1 MSLLPT
7 LKHWAKLALRPDY
20 RRQQREMRR
29 LHRLPKYTAG
39 ATTLL
44 GPRLELVDPGS
55 FLAMYEE
62 IFEREIYRFVPADD
76 RPRILDCGA
85 NIGLSV
91 LYFKRLFPHSRIT
104 AFEPD
109 PKAFACLSRNCQAL
123 GLDGVELIPQAV
135 WKQAGELP
143 FWGEGGDAGRLA
155 AAGEAQTA
163 TVKACRLKEVLREP
177 IDFLKMDVEGA
188 EADVL
193 ADCAPELANVRT
205 CFVEY
210 HSFTGRPQRLDAV
223 TRVLSEAGFRL
234 HVHPVF
240 WSHHPF
246 VKRREH
252 LGMDLQLNLVAFR
265 P

>member
-1 MSLLPT
+1 MCLLT
-7 LKHWAKLALRPDY
+7 MVKHCAKLVLRPSY
-20 RRQQREMRR
+20 RREQGEMRR
-29 LHRLPKYTAG
+29 LRHMPNHTHG
-39 ATTLL
+39 STTLL
-44 GPRLELVDPGS
+44 GTRLELVDPGS
-55 FLAMYEE
+55 FVAMYDE
-62 IFEREIYRFVPADD
+62 IFEREIYRFVAADD

-85 NIGLSV
+85 NVGLSV
-91 LYFKRLFPHSRIT
+91 CYFKRLYPHSRIT

-109 PKAFACLSRNCQAL
+109 PQVFACLSRNCQAL

-135 WKQAGELP
+135 WKQAGDLP
-143 FWGEGGDAGRLA
+143 FRAEGADAGRLA
-155 AAGEAQTA
+155 AQDEAQTG
-163 TVKACRLKEVLREP
+163 TVKACRLKEFLVEP
-177 IDFLKMDVEGA
+177 VDFLKMDIEGA

-210 HSFTGRPQRLDAV
+210 HSFSGRPQQLETV

-252 LGMDLQLNLVAFR
+252 LGMDLQLNIYAFR

>member
-1 MSLLPT
+1 MLFLST
-7 LKHWAKLALRPDY
+7 IKHCAKLALRPSY
-20 RRQQREMRR
+20 RREQWELRR
-29 LHRLPKYTAG
+29 LRRLPKYSVG
-39 ATTLL
+39 STTLL
-44 GPRLELVDPGS
+44 GPRLELLDPGS
-55 FLAMYEE
+55 FLAMYDE
-62 IFEREIYRFVPADD
+62 IFEREIYRFIAANE

-91 LYFKRLFPHSRIT
+91 CYFKRLYPHSRIT

-123 GLDGVELIPQAV
+123 GLDGVELIPKAV

-143 FWGEGGDAGRLA
+143 FWGEGADAGRVTA
-155 AAGEAQTA
+155 PGEAQTA
-163 TVKACRLKEVLREP
+163 TVAACRLKDFLSEP
-177 IDFLKMDVEGA
+177 VDFLKMDVEGA

-193 ADCAPELANVRT
+193 LDCASSLAQVRT

-210 HSFTGRPQRLDAV
+210 HSFTGRPQRLETV
-223 TRVLSEAGFRL
+223 TQVLSEAGFRL

-252 LGMDLQLNLVAFR
+252 LGMDLQLNLFAFR
-265 P
+265 T